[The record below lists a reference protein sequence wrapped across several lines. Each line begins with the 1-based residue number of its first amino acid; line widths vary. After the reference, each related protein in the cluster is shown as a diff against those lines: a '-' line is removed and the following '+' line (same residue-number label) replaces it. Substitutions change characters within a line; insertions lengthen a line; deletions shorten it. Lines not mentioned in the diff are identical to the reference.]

1 MAYTDW
7 NSGLFLPDSMY
18 GPIPGAENLAPVGN
32 VASTAQLPLE
42 LRDALDVMKTHA
54 DICKN
59 IDFKNSLEKT
69 QQVAGM
75 TMQNV
80 IKRKLDETFD
90 LEDIQLSSSNTGF
103 KKSKSKKAC
112 AKLSINSAEDADVEN
127 PNMI

>member
-59 IDFKNSLEKT
+59 IDLKNSLEKPS
-69 QQVAGM
+69 
-75 TMQNV
+75 
-80 IKRKLDETFD
+80 R
-90 LEDIQLSSSNTGF
+90 
-103 KKSKSKKAC
+103 
-112 AKLSINSAEDADVEN
+112 
-127 PNMI
+127 